1 MGDYRIILHTDKDVI
16 DALQKHSSHH
26 FEGIMDDR
34 GAHFFDL
41 LCDCG
46 QLVIAIYESEQKKTC
61 TLTWREDGT
70 VLADCSNCGEGQLY
84 NNYNYC
90 PNCGARNINPED
102 DHEPPVPEGKDFDGS
117 VESLM
122 QKANLSE
129 EPEKCYF
136 CGEDNSP
143 GYTHCVGCG
152 RVPPE
157 EPEKEVEPPF
167 KSITVRPI
175 TPPQWVR
182 WGDVWVCSQCGHQMA
197 AGYKGQLPEKCPRC
211 SASMEEK

>member
-1 MGDYRIILHTDKDVI
+1 MGEHRIILHTDEDVI
-16 DALQKHSSHH
+16 KVLQKHSGHH
-26 FEGIMDDR
+26 FEGIADDR

-46 QLVIAIYESEQKKTC
+46 QLVIAIYESEQEKTC

-90 PNCGARNINPED
+90 PNCGSRNINPED
-102 DHEPPVPEGKDFDGS
+102 DREPPVPEGEDFDGS

-129 EPEKCYF
+129 EPVE
-136 CGEDNSP
+136 ERVLRSVP
-143 GYTHCVGCG
+143 PREPYT
-152 RVPPE
+152 REQQLSQDLMPPE
-157 EPEKEVEPPF
+157 EPEPPACF
-167 KSITVRPI
+167 GELSLCVISKKLREKK
-175 TPPQWVR
+175 PP
-182 WGDVWVCSQCGHQMA
+182 
-197 AGYKGQLPEKCPRC
+197 
-211 SASMEEK
+211 EESGEEGE